1 MGKPLNP
8 KVNHR
13 IKLTDAAAQT
23 KRHREGGPHRRGD
36 SGAFNAKA
44 VQGLLAQPGCVG
56 LRYYLGR
63 DAAGAQSMILVGVD
77 AKGNNMSRGML
88 LNSQLPCP
96 PFCPEDDALHG

>member
-1 MGKPLNP
+1 MGKSLNP

-13 IKLTDAAAQT
+13 IKLSAAAAQT
-23 KRHREGGPHRRGD
+23 KRHREGGAHRRGD

-44 VQGLLAQPGCVG
+44 VLALLAQRGCVG

-63 DAAGAQSMILVGVD
+63 DAKGAQSMVLVGVD
-77 AKGNNMSRGML
+77 AKGNNMSRGLL

-96 PFCPEDDALHG
+96 PYCPDDDALHG